1 MMIQIL
7 VTGCSKCRYLF
18 QAAEQAVK
26 ESGVSATVE
35 TVTDVSQV
43 LEYSPWALPA
53 LAIDGQ
59 ARHDR
64 RRGQGALSRVRRYG
78 HDMVRRLT
86 PAR

>member
-1 MMIQIL
+1 MKIQIL
-7 VTGCSKCRYLF
+7 GTGCSKCKYLF

-35 TVTDVSQV
+35 KVTDISQI

-59 ARHDR
+59 VKTA
-64 RRGQGALSRVRRYG
+64 GQVMSA
-78 HDMVRRLT
+78 DEIKAFF
-86 PAR
+86 PK